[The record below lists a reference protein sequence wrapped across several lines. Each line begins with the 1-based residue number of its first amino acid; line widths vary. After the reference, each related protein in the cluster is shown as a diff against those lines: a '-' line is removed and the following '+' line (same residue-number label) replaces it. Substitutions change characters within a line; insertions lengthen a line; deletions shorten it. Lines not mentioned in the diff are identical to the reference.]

1 MLAEPTGPAEQQAAA
16 DEHAANELRDAAAHG
31 VRWSAI
37 ARPTVEILQLGSIV
51 ILARLIVPAE
61 FGRYAI
67 ALIAQE
73 VAYLMVAGGLSSAL
87 VQRKTIDRE
96 HQQTG
101 MALGLLAG
109 LIARRDHIDRR
120 KRDRRPDLWRAHG
133 LLRASDGAAVPRLGA
148 QHRADRHLA
157 PKHGV

>member
-1 MLAEPTGPAEQQAAA
+1 MKTEALVTAEEPTPAELQASAELQISAEQQAAGQRA
-16 DEHAANELRDAAAHG
+16 PDEHTADELRDAAAHG

-73 VAYLMVAGGLSSAL
+73 VAYLMVAGG
-87 VQRKTIDRE
+87 
-96 HQQTG
+96 
-101 MALGLLAG
+101 
-109 LIARRDHIDRR
+109 
-120 KRDRRPDLWRAHG
+120 
-133 LLRASDGAAVPRLGA
+133 
-148 QHRADRHLA
+148 
-157 PKHGV
+157 